1 MFVRGVISLLAI
13 RYIITAALPFD
24 VLWQKVEISINSELF
39 EEAEE
44 HLATVLSLY
53 PDKVDAIQLYGTLAV
68 RRGDAEMGTKYLQR
82 AVELG
87 GWSNAV
93 TVANYIQ
100 ALRRC
105 GRKDDAASAALQALK
120 LFPDNVPVPAA
131 FAASSVPPQSMPF
144 AGLYAPL
151 LGIKSMF

>member
-1 MFVRGVISLLAI
+1 M
-13 RYIITAALPFD
+13 
-24 VLWQKVEISINSELF
+24 WQKVEISINSELF

-93 TVANYIQ
+93 TVAN
-100 ALRRC
+100 
-105 GRKDDAASAALQALK
+105 
-120 LFPDNVPVPAA
+120 
-131 FAASSVPPQSMPF
+131 
-144 AGLYAPL
+144 
-151 LGIKSMF
+151 